1 MGLRGGVGSG
11 MGSKGDSQT
20 VRISMVAPN
29 VLSWSSPLLSMN
41 EKQMTSLVRL
51 LESVVQAGGGVISRS
66 VLRLCTEQF

>member
-1 MGLRGGVGSG
+1 MESAGVRSR

-20 VRISMVAPN
+20 VRILIVAPN

-41 EKQMTSLVRL
+41 EKQMTSLVHSL
-51 LESVVQAGGGVISRS
+51 VSVVQARGGMISRS

>member
-41 EKQMTSLVRL
+41 EKQMTSLVRS
-51 LESVVQAGGGVISRS
+51 LELVVTGQRQ
-66 VLRLCTEQF
+66 CD

>member
-1 MGLRGGVGSG
+1 MGLGGKVGGGIGSG

-41 EKQMTSLVRL
+41 EKQMTSSLTR
-51 LESVVQAGGGVISRS
+51 IS
-66 VLRLCTEQF
+66 C

>member
-1 MGLRGGVGSG
+1 MGLGGGVGSG

-20 VRISMVAPN
+20 VRISVVALN

-41 EKQMTSLVRL
+41 EKQMTLLVHL
-51 LESVVQAGGGVISRS
+51 LESVVQARGGVISRS

>member
-1 MGLRGGVGSG
+1 MGLGGGVGSG

-29 VLSWSSPLLSMN
+29 VLSWSSTLLSMN
-41 EKQMTSLVRL
+41 EEQMTSLVRL
-51 LESVVQAGGGVISRS
+51 LESVVQARGGVISRS